1 MSIRRLTRETV
12 GKIAAGEVI
21 ERPAAAVKELI
32 ENAIDAR
39 STRIDV
45 VIRHGGVGL
54 LEVRDDGD
62 GIPYDELAL
71 AVERHATS
79 KIASLDDLASLRTLG
94 FRGEALASLASVS
107 DLTIHSIHRGS
118 ATGGQLRARFTEIP
132 IVRPVGWGGGTS
144 VSASDLFDNVPARR
158 KFLRQESTESAYVNR
173 VVSAYALAYPRIAV
187 SLEIDGRRLFSTDG
201 SGDPLNAAVAV
212 WGAEIAGS
220 LTSINHP
227 DDAPEGFR
235 VRGLVSLPEL
245 NRATRQQQFL
255 FAQGRLITSR
265 QLAVAFEQAYHT
277 LLMVGRHPIGCILI
291 DVPTDRID
299 VNVHPTK
306 AEVRFGDDRLVFALV
321 QRSVREAIVDPAHAV
336 TVPTVISSPLSDVG
350 VQRRLA
356 LASPRERAGA
366 QSEPSWSAPSP
377 AGNTPMDQDVGQHVA
392 GGRLLPVLRV
402 LGQIAS
408 MFVVA
413 EGPDGMYLI
422 DQHAAHERVMF
433 ERLMADRESQ
443 SPQQQLLLNP
453 VTIDLDPAQL
463 EVFHRCEHELAAF
476 GFGIEGFGGSTVV
489 VRAVPAALRVRDV
502 SRTIRLI
509 LDEMQSGG
517 RGTNRAESLAISA
530 ACHTSIR
537 AGQALS
543 LLEMR
548 ELVVQLEACSSPM
561 ACGHGR
567 PTMLRMTADD
577 LERQFSR
584 R

>member
-32 ENAIDAR
+32 ENAIDAG

-45 VIRHGGVGL
+45 MIRGGGVGL
-54 LEVRDDGD
+54 LEVRDDGE

-71 AVERHATS
+71 AIERHATS
-79 KIASLDDLASLRTLG
+79 KIISLDDLSSLRTLG

-118 ATGGQLRARFTEIP
+118 TSGGQLRARFTQVP
-132 IVRPVGWGGGTS
+132 NVSPVAWAAGTS
-144 VSASDLFDNVPARR
+144 VSASNLFDNVPARR

-173 VVSAYALAYPRIAV
+173 VVSAYALAYPGIAV
-187 SLEIDGRRLFSTDG
+187 SLEIDGRHLFSTDG
-201 SGDPLNAAVAV
+201 SGDPVNAAVAV

-220 LTSINHP
+220 LTPISHP

-235 VRGLVSLPEL
+235 VSGLVSLPDL
-245 NRATRQQQFL
+245 DRATRQQQFL

-277 LLMVGRHPIGCILI
+277 LVMVGRHPIGCILV

-321 QRSVREAIVDPAHAV
+321 QRAVREAIVDPTHVV
-336 TVPTVISSPLSDVG
+336 TVPTVISSPLSDWG

-356 LASPRERAGA
+356 LANPRERAGL
-366 QSEPSWSAPSP
+366 QSETFWPPPLPS
-377 AGNTPMDQDVGQHVA
+377 GNTTLDQNVAEHVA
-392 GGRLLPVLRV
+392 GGRSLPVLRV

-408 MFVVA
+408 TFVVA

-422 DQHAAHERVMF
+422 DQHAAHERIMF

-443 SPQQQLLLNP
+443 SPQQQLLLSP
-453 VTIDLDPAQL
+453 VMIELDPAQL
-463 EVFHRCEHELAAF
+463 EMFHRCEHELAAF
-476 GFGIEGFGGSTVV
+476 GFGTEGFGGSTVV
-489 VRAVPAALRVRDV
+489 VRAVPAVLRVRDV

-517 RGTNRAESLAISA
+517 RGTSRAESLAISA